1 MAMRK
6 FLLVLGSTAL
16 AVVALAFAT
25 KSVALVKAHG
35 NSMSPRIVTGD
46 LVLVRASSNYGVG
59 DVVAYSSDDLRQI
72 VLHRVVSVK
81 AGQYTF
87 RGDHNDFDDPE
98 QPSSDQL
105 IGKKMLNIP
114 QGGIWLDRVTSPT
127 GLGLLAF
134 SLMAGGGTAVQTGR
148 QRKARSK
155 QRNRLMP
162 QPQYSA
168 VKHRVSIAGLSP
180 RLRATATAA
189 GLTSA
194 AGLLLGA
201 ISWTQPTTTLT
212 TIPNQTV
219 STMTFSYRA
228 TVPTSPAYTGTT
240 VTSPDPLFRK
250 LVDTAQVQY
259 TYQGTPG
266 RIAVTAELS
275 TPSGWHTTLPLQ
287 PAVEFD
293 DSRHT
298 GTIPLHL
305 NALEARAR
313 AASDVIG
320 IPASQIDITVVA
332 TITTRDGETF
342 APRLPLTLTPLQLTL
357 AGDKSALTVHDP
369 NTTERQAHT
378 DNSVGTASHRVTVS
392 TLRST
397 SAILLGLGGA
407 LILAILGWAV
417 RRTPSNEGAAI
428 ERRYASIL
436 LHIEPVPSP
445 PGRPMVDVVDFH
457 ALAKLAE
464 RYGLLVMHWTRSNVD
479 TFIVQDDGIT
489 YRYRTGADHL
499 PANPNLSSQTSTD
512 PIANPPHTDA
522 LAKHSSQARG
532 L

>member
-1 MAMRK
+1 MKMRK

-16 AVVALAFAT
+16 LVVALAFAT
-25 KSVALVKAHG
+25 KSVAVVKTHG

-46 LVLVRASSNYGVG
+46 LVLVRASSSYGIG
-59 DVVAYSSDDLRQI
+59 DVVAYSSADLRQI

-81 AGQYTF
+81 DGQYTF

-105 IGKKMLNIP
+105 IGKEMLHIP

-134 SLMAGGGTAVQTGR
+134 SLLAGGGGTAVQSRR
-148 QRKARSK
+148 QRTARRK
-155 QRNRLMP
+155 QRNRPMP
-162 QPQYSA
+162 QPKYSA
-168 VKHRVSIAGLSP
+168 TKHRVSIAGLSP

-189 GLTSA
+189 GLTAA

-212 TIPNQTV
+212 KIADPTA
-219 STMTFSYRA
+219 STMAFSYRA

-240 VTSPDPLFRK
+240 ATSPDPLFRK

-259 TYQGTPG
+259 TYQGAPG
-266 RIAVTAELS
+266 SIAVAAELS
-275 TPSGWHTTLPLQ
+275 TASGWHTTLPLQ
-287 PAVEFD
+287 PAVAFD

-305 NALEARAR
+305 DALEARAR
-313 AASDVIG
+313 AATDVIG

-332 TITTRDGETF
+332 TVTTRDGETF

-357 AGDKSALTVHDP
+357 AGDKSALTVQNP
-369 NTTERQAHT
+369 NTTEHQAHT
-378 DNSVGTASHRVTVS
+378 DNTVGTADHRVAVT
-392 TLRST
+392 TLRT
-397 SAILLGLGGA
+397 ISAILLGLGA
-407 LILAILGWAV
+407 VLTLVILGWAAL
-417 RRTPSNEGAAI
+417 RTPRNEGAGI
-428 ERRYASIL
+428 KRQYGSIL
-436 LHIEPVPSP
+436 LHIEPVTSP
-445 PGRPMVDVVDFH
+445 PGRPVVDVVDFR

-464 RYGLLVMHWTRSNVD
+464 RYGLLVMHWTRSNVE

-489 YRYRTGADHL
+489 YRYRASTSHIPDTPADRQ
-499 PANPNLSSQTSTD
+499 PA
-512 PIANPPHTDA
+512 DA
-522 LAKHSSQARG
+522 VQI
-532 L
+532 